1 MNRLAGKVL
10 GDFFK
15 TGAGMLS
22 SAAEKSSLGYLQN
35 VANTAANAVDAP
47 GVLGNIAQRTAGM
60 DSAAVAKLVG
70 AAAPVA
76 ATAAVG
82 GLVGALNQPSGQQ
95 MYTQS
100 QYQLPMRNAGTP
112 VSYANQQYLPGV
124 SALTNAQAGEAMLEQ
139 QKFQYQLQLI
149 QAREAASRG
158 GGSLS
163 GGGGYLSGGGGDLQ
177 GYMAAAQRAINSPAP
192 RYG

>member
-22 SAAEKSSLGYLQN
+22 SAAEKGSLGYLQN
-35 VANTAANAVDAP
+35 VTSGAADAVDAP
-47 GVLGNIAQRTAGM
+47 GALGNIARLTVGI
-60 DSAAVAKLVG
+60 DPAATAKLVG

-82 GLVGALNQPSGQQ
+82 GLVSALNQPPGRQ
-95 MYTQS
+95 MYAQS
-100 QYQLPMRNAGTP
+100 QYQLPMRSMGTP
-112 VSYANQQYLPGV
+112 VAYSNQQYVPGV
-124 SALTNAQAGEAMLEQ
+124 SALTNAQAGEAVLEQ
-139 QKFQYQLQLI
+139 QKFQHQLQLI
-149 QAREAASRG
+149 QARETASRG

-163 GGGGYLSGGGGDLQ
+163 GGGYLSGGNGDLQ
-177 GYMAAAQRAINSPAP
+177 GYMAAAQRAINAPAP

>member
-1 MNRLAGKVL
+1 MNRLAGKAL

-15 TGAGMLS
+15 IGAGMLS
-22 SAAEKSSLGYLQN
+22 SAAEKGSLGYLQN

-60 DSAAVAKLVG
+60 DSAAIAKLVG

-100 QYQLPMRNAGTP
+100 QYQIPMRSMGTP
-112 VSYANQQYLPGV
+112 VAYANQQYIPGV
-124 SALTNAQAGEAMLEQ
+124 SALTNAQAGDAVLEQ
-139 QKFQYQLQLI
+139 QKFQHQLQLI
-149 QAREAASRG
+149 QAREAASQG

-163 GGGGYLSGGGGDLQ
+163 GGGYLSGGGGDLQ
-177 GYMAAAQRAINSPAP
+177 GYMAAAQRAVNAPAP

>member
-1 MNRLAGKVL
+1 MNRLAGKAL
-10 GDFFK
+10 GDFFR
-15 TGAGMLS
+15 TGMGLMS
-22 SAAEKSSLGYLQN
+22 NAAEQGTLGYLQN
-35 VANTAANAVDAP
+35 AANAVDAP
-47 GVLGNIAQRTAGM
+47 GVVGNVAQLAAGLNPTLT
-60 DSAAVAKLVG
+60 AKLAG

-82 GLVGALNQPSGQQ
+82 GIIGALNQPPSQQ
-95 MYTQS
+95 LYSQS
-100 QYQLPMRNAGTP
+100 PYQLPMRSMGTP
-112 VSYANQQYLPGV
+112 VAYANQQYIPGV

-163 GGGGYLSGGGGDLQ
+163 GGSYLSGGGGDLQ
-177 GYMAAAQRAINSPAP
+177 GYMAAAQRAINAPAP
-192 RYG
+192 HYG

>member
-22 SAAEKSSLGYLQN
+22 SAAEKGSLGYLQN
-35 VANTAANAVDAP
+35 IVNAAGEAHDAP
-47 GVLGNIAQRTAGM
+47 GLLGGVAQFTSRI
-60 DSAAVAKLVG
+60 DPAAAAKLVG

-82 GLVGALNQPSGQQ
+82 GLVGALNQPSRQQ

-100 QYQLPMRNAGTP
+100 QYQLPMRSMGTP
-112 VSYANQQYLPGV
+112 VAYANQQYIPGV
-124 SALTNAQAGEAMLEQ
+124 SALTNAQAGEAVLEQ
-139 QKFQYQLQLI
+139 QKFQHQLQLI
-149 QAREAASRG
+149 QAREAASQG

-163 GGGGYLSGGGGDLQ
+163 GGGYLSGGGGDLQ
-177 GYMAAAQRAINSPAP
+177 GYMAAAQRALNSPAP
-192 RYG
+192 HYG

>member
-22 SAAEKSSLGYLQN
+22 SAAEKGSLGYLQN
-35 VANTAANAVDAP
+35 IVNAAGEAHDAP
-47 GVLGNIAQRTAGM
+47 GLLGGVAQLTSRI
-60 DSAAVAKLVG
+60 DPAAAAKLVG

-82 GLVGALNQPSGQQ
+82 GLVGALNQPPSRQ
-95 MYTQS
+95 MYAQS
-100 QYQLPMRNAGTP
+100 QYQLPMRSMGTP
-112 VSYANQQYLPGV
+112 VAYANQQYIPGV
-124 SALTNAQAGEAMLEQ
+124 SALTNAQAGEAVLEQ
-139 QKFQYQLQLI
+139 QKFQHQLQLI
-149 QAREAASRG
+149 QAREAASQG

-163 GGGGYLSGGGGDLQ
+163 GGGYLSGGGGDLQ
-177 GYMAAAQRAINSPAP
+177 GYMAAAQRAVNAPAP

>member
-22 SAAEKSSLGYLQN
+22 SAAEKGSLGYLQN
-35 VANTAANAVDAP
+35 IVNAAGEAHDAP
-47 GVLGNIAQRTAGM
+47 GLLGGVAQLTSRI
-60 DSAAVAKLVG
+60 DPAAAAKLVG

-82 GLVGALNQPSGQQ
+82 GLVGALNQPPSRQ
-95 MYTQS
+95 MYAQS
-100 QYQLPMRNAGTP
+100 QYQLPMKSMGTP
-112 VSYANQQYLPGV
+112 VAYANQQYIPGV
-124 SALTNAQAGEAMLEQ
+124 SALTNAQAGEAVLEQ
-139 QKFQYQLQLI
+139 QKFQHQLQLI
-149 QAREAASRG
+149 QAREAASQG

-163 GGGGYLSGGGGDLQ
+163 GGGYLSGGGGDLQ
-177 GYMAAAQRAINSPAP
+177 GYMAAAQRAVNAPAP

>member
-1 MNRLAGKVL
+1 MNRLAGKAL

-22 SAAEKSSLGYLQN
+22 SAAEKGSLGYLQN

-60 DSAAVAKLVG
+60 DSAAIAKLVG

-95 MYTQS
+95 MYAQS
-100 QYQLPMRNAGTP
+100 QYQLPMRSMGTP
-112 VSYANQQYLPGV
+112 VAYANQQYIPGV
-124 SALTNAQAGEAMLEQ
+124 SALTNAQAGDAVLEQ
-139 QKFQYQLQLI
+139 QKFQHQLQLI

-163 GGGGYLSGGGGDLQ
+163 GGGYLSGGGSDPQ
-177 GYMAAAQRAINSPAP
+177 GYMAAAQRALNSPAP
-192 RYG
+192 QYG

>member
-22 SAAEKSSLGYLQN
+22 SAAEKGSLGYLQN
-35 VANTAANAVDAP
+35 IVNAAGEAHDAP
-47 GVLGNIAQRTAGM
+47 GLLGGVAQLTSRI
-60 DSAAVAKLVG
+60 DPAAAAKLVG

-82 GLVGALNQPSGQQ
+82 GLVGALNQPPSRQ
-95 MYTQS
+95 MYAQS
-100 QYQLPMRNAGTP
+100 QYQLPMRSMGTP
-112 VSYANQQYLPGV
+112 VAYANQQYIPGV
-124 SALTNAQAGEAMLEQ
+124 SALTNAQAGEAVLEQ
-139 QKFQYQLQLI
+139 QKFQHQLQLI
-149 QAREAASRG
+149 QAREAASQG
-158 GGSLS
+158 GGSLY
-163 GGGGYLSGGGGDLQ
+163 GGGYLSGGGSDPQ